1 MSSLNLSPNPTIM
14 AITAGI
20 FALQFVAVKKLFLD
34 PYLKVREQRIKAT
47 FGNQSEAEQLE
58 VENGKSAEKIRNR
71 ISQASREARNFRD
84 STLAVAKQK
93 RDELVS
99 AASKEA
105 SEVVSS
111 MRGNLVKELDEQRKA
126 VPAIVQQLSR
136 QFVER
141 LIPSN

>member
-20 FALQFVAVKKLFLD
+20 FVANLIAVKKLFLE
-34 PYLKVREQRIKAT
+34 PYLKVRDQRIKAT

-58 VENGKSAEKIRNR
+58 VENSRATENIRTR
-71 ISQASREARNFRD
+71 ISQASLDARNFRE
-84 STLAVAKQK
+84 STLVTAKQK
-93 RDELVS
+93 RDELLA

-105 SEVVSS
+105 SEVVNA
-111 MRGNLVKELDEQRKA
+111 MRGNLVKELAEQRQA

-136 QFVER
+136 QFVDR
-141 LIPSN
+141 LIPH